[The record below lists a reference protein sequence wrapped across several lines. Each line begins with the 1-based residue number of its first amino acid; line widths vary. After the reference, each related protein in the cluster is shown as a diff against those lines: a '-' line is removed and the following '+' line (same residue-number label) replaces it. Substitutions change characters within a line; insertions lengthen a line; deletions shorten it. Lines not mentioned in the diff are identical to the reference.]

1 MITDTLTIEAYLLP
15 DGSLAIVRQEMSYG
29 EVIIILLLVFLVL
42 IEVYKLWTRQQS
54 TR

>member
-1 MITDTLTIEAYLLP
+1 MITSTVTLEAYLLP

-29 EVIIILLLVFLVL
+29 EVVIILLLVFLVL
-42 IEVYKLWTRQQS
+42 IEVYTLWTRQQS